1 MIFQSLLWKQDLKS
15 SVYSPRKLQV
25 IIISKENGIGIL
37 FRMLIWQAIK
47 QDLIMVTKDGAM
59 KNYEK
64 DGLKT
69 LW

>member
-1 MIFQSLLWKQDLKS
+1 
-15 SVYSPRKLQV
+15 
-25 IIISKENGIGIL
+25 
-37 FRMLIWQAIK
+37 MLIWQAIK